1 MLLKGRALWWC
12 CRVKCLVLSW
22 CYDWRSGNVK
32 YIWSILY
39 CMQMSLKYNSHVPAV
54 SWRGKKKT
62 CWFRTPIQKL
72 GCFKMCTVWQ
82 QILNTSIV
90 FSSHRWP
97 QNLAEQVSSWGSK
110 LSCWSKLCL
119 SPNWP
124 LLNIKLADWVNN
136 VKLRWTLHINWT
148 TLSSINCSISDN
160 GS

>member
-1 MLLKGRALWWC
+1 MPQRMFWVTDLILNDMKMKGYFLLRTCKLQGFLNHQTKQEQR
-12 CRVKCLVLSW
+12 
-22 CYDWRSGNVK
+22 
-32 YIWSILY
+32 
-39 CMQMSLKYNSHVPAV
+39 
-54 SWRGKKKT
+54 KKT
-62 CWFRTPIQKL
+62 KKSKEVLLQNLKAPVQKL

-97 QNLAEQVSSWGSK
+97 QNLAEQVSSRGSK

-136 VKLRWTLHINWT
+136 MKLRWTLHINWT